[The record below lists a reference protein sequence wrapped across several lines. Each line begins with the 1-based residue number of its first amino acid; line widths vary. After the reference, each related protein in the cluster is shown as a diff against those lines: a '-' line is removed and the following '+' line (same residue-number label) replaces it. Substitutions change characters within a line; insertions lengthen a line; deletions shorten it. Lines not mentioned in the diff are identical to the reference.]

1 MQGASFLGRKKVTD
15 KEIIKKAGEFSANE
29 NSGKE
34 LVEFLKRLCPAETK
48 EPLLRYNGLLGDVPK
63 FVVYETKVSN
73 SFCNAWGS
81 N

>member
-1 MQGASFLGRKKVTD
+1 MIDQGIEKKLS
-15 KEIIKKAGEFSANE
+15 EFSAKE

-34 LVEFLKRLCPAETK
+34 LIEFLKKLGHVETK
-48 EPLLRYNGLLGDVPK
+48 EQLLRYNGLMADAPK

-73 SFCNAWGS
+73 SFCDAWGA